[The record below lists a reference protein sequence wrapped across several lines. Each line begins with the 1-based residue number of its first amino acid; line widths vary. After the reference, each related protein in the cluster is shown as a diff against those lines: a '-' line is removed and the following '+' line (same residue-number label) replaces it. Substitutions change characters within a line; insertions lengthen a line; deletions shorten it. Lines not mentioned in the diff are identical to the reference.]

1 MANEIEQEHE
11 TPPEEEVPPQDA
23 TLETDDDVPPAED
36 LEDGSET
43 PPEDETP
50 PEAGDKSGRFARVTR
65 ERKELAEKLRLTEER
80 NRLLELQM
88 QQGQRPAPKD
98 DENLSED
105 EKWRRSANQEIA
117 RTQFQTFDAI
127 DRNTYEMKSLSNPVY
142 ARWQERVE
150 AELKKARVNGHN
162 PPRENILKYLLGE
175 AALGKIKA
183 PAARGKTPA
192 RAAAER
198 VTQPGGRS
206 TVSPGKKAPSLRE
219 KLMGVKL

>member
-1 MANEIEQEHE
+1 MAEIEQEHE
-11 TPPEEEVPPQDA
+11 TPPEEETPPQDA
-23 TLETDDDVPPAED
+23 TLEADDDVPPAED
-36 LEDGSET
+36 LEDGSDT
-43 PPEDETP
+43 PLEDETP
-50 PEAGDKSGRFARVTR
+50 PEGGDKSGRIARVTR
-65 ERKELAEKLRLTEER
+65 ERKEIAEKLRLSEER

-98 DENLSED
+98 DENLSDD
-105 EKWRRSANQEIA
+105 EKWRRQANATIQQ
-117 RTQFQTFDAI
+117 TQFQTFDAI
-127 DRNTYEMKSLSNPVY
+127 DRNTYEMKAISNPVY
-142 ARWQERVE
+142 QRWQDRVE
-150 AELKKARVNGHN
+150 GELKKARAQGFN

-206 TVSPGKKAPSLRE
+206 TVSPGKKPSSLRE

>member
-1 MANEIEQEHE
+1 MAELEQERG
-11 TPPEEEVPPQDA
+11 TPPEEETPPQDVTPEA
-23 TLETDDDVPPAED
+23 EHEDELPSAED

-50 PEAGDKSGRFARVTR
+50 PDDKSGRFARVTR
-65 ERKELAEKLRLTEER
+65 ERKELAEKARLLEER

-88 QQGQRPAPKD
+88 QQRQAPPKE
-98 DENLSED
+98 DENLTED
-105 EKWRRSANQEIA
+105 EKWRRQADQAIRN
-117 RTQFQTFDAI
+117 TQFQTFDAI

-142 ARWQERVE
+142 AKWAERVE
-150 AELKKARVNGHN
+150 SELRKHRQQGGNAS
-162 PPRENILKYLLGE
+162 RESILKYLIGE
-175 AALGKIKA
+175 AALGRIKA

-192 RAAAER
+192 RTAAER

-206 TVSPGKKAPSLRE
+206 TVAPGKKTLSLRE